1 MHITFYQYS
10 NLIIHREKHTGL
22 VGRGFFVHFYSFV
35 CFFIIIIFIIIII
48 IIIICLYVFYIC
60 VFISVIVVDCTLV
73 KICFRKKKF
82 SLNYN
87 FWLFL
92 DQLDSKRVFPVKNK
106 KKEHQHGIPH
116 IQGYAPNFTL
126 NKQLGI
132 LRPNLLK
139 KCYSDRNVR
148 K

>member
-35 CFFIIIIFIIIII
+35 CFFIVIII

-73 KICFRKKKF
+73 KICFWKKRF
-82 SLNYN
+82 
-87 FWLFL
+87 
-92 DQLDSKRVFPVKNK
+92 QLKLQLLVVF
-106 KKEHQHGIPH
+106 GS
-116 IQGYAPNFTL
+116 T
-126 NKQLGI
+126 
-132 LRPNLLK
+132 RLK
-139 KCYSDRNVR
+139 KGISCQKQKKRTSTWNSAYSRLRTKFHFKQATWNFATKFAQKVLL
-148 K
+148 

>member
-35 CFFIIIIFIIIII
+35 CFFIIIIII

-73 KICFRKKKF
+73 KICFWKKRF
-82 SLNYN
+82 
-87 FWLFL
+87 
-92 DQLDSKRVFPVKNK
+92 QLKLQLLVVF
-106 KKEHQHGIPH
+106 GS
-116 IQGYAPNFTL
+116 T
-126 NKQLGI
+126 
-132 LRPNLLK
+132 RLK
-139 KCYSDRNVR
+139 KGISCQKQKKRTSTWNPAYSRLRTKFHFNQATWNFATKFAQKVFL
-148 K
+148 